1 MGESHAVIAPNRIG
15 DFIFK
20 GTIGEGAFSIVKLV
34 VKEQTGQFY
43 ACKIIPRAKLEGTI
57 IHKFEM
63 EIRINQQMRHPGV
76 VALIDLF
83 KDDFNYYI
91 IMEFCP
97 NGELFEYIVQHGKLS
112 ERECKPLFIQLV
124 TTLQFI
130 HSMNVCH
137 RDLKPENIL
146 IDKFGRLK
154 ISDFGLSRFM
164 GPNCIVSTSCGSPCY
179 ASPECISGKPY
190 NAKTSDI
197 WSLGVIFYAMSSGL
211 LPWSKRNQAELYQQI
226 SNGEYKIPAGLS
238 PVLAD
243 LIRRMMTVDLNK
255 RITLQQIVD
264 HDFFKDVNKNII
276 YPPLNVPL
284 VSLKK
289 IDQFFEK
296 DKAEQYKKEHPEDY
310 ESSGDISFKKQL
322 DQISERKHYLIKQR
336 NILYAMKGE
345 QHHQKVHEV
354 TEADKQNALKEIH
367 EICNKKKIAQTSIKV
382 VDTRDS
388 RKPIPQTSLINRP
401 PSGTNILPRETPR
414 KPSIIRPSV
423 SASGSTR
430 NFT

>member
-34 VKEQTGQFY
+34 VKEQNGQYY
-43 ACKIIPRAKLEGTI
+43 ACKIIPRAKLEGSIRTR
-57 IHKFEM
+57 FEL

-112 ERECKPLFIQLV
+112 ERECKPLFYQL
-124 TTLQFI
+124 TSTIQFI
-130 HSMNVCH
+130 HNMNVCH

-146 IDKFGRLK
+146 IDRFGRLK

-190 NAKTSDI
+190 NAKTSDV

-211 LPWSKRNQAELYQQI
+211 LPWTKRNQTELYQQI
-226 SNGEYKIPAGLS
+226 STGDYKIPNHLS
-238 PVLAD
+238 PALAD
-243 LIRRMMTVDLNK
+243 LVRKMLTVDLNK
-255 RITLQQIVD
+255 RITIAQILD
-264 HDFFKDVNKNII
+264 HDFFKDINKQVV

-289 IDQFFEK
+289 IDQFFER
-296 DKAEQYKKEHPEDY
+296 DKEEQYRKDHPDEF
-310 ESSGDISFKKQL
+310 SSSTGDNSFRKQL
-322 DQISERKHYLIKQR
+322 DQLSEKKHYLIKQR

-345 QHHQKVHEV
+345 HQPKVHEV

-367 EICNKKKIAQTSIKV
+367 EICNKNKTVNTIKV
-382 VDTRDS
+382 VDTTNS
-388 RKPIPQTSLINRP
+388 RKPVPKTSLVNRGHGAKQP
-401 PSGTNILPRETPR
+401 TPNKVIV
-414 KPSIIRPSV
+414 KPGISV
-423 SASGSTR
+423 GSASR
-430 NFT
+430 L